1 MPEDR
6 FGDLGKGAPRR
17 PPGEDGDPP
26 AREADASRPTAAERL
41 AELDSRPEE
50 ADGST
55 SAPPQPSRPGGRYT
69 WVVGVAAA
77 IVIIVVSINSLPNTG
92 RGFRGPAPGAPLPQF
107 AAPSATGTLEG
118 DANIRQRGQGTEQ
131 EGAVP
136 ACRVQGPDVVT
147 VCDAPYRHLVL
158 TFVTPGCE
166 DQLDRV
172 ERVRAAFPTVA
183 FVGVVSGRPPAEVAE
198 LAAEG
203 DWGFPIAADP
213 DSAVFNLYRAGD
225 CPTTTFAYRGGEV
238 KETRLGELGEAE
250 LTAALRE
257 LARGPRGG

>member
-6 FGDLGKGAPRR
+6 FGDLGKRTPRESAEER
-17 PPGEDGDPP
+17 DSSSQG
-26 AREADASRPTAAERL
+26 TAAERL
-41 AELDSRPEE
+41 AELDSEPDAEERSPRPPE
-50 ADGST
+50 AG
-55 SAPPQPSRPGGRYT
+55 RPGGRYT

-77 IVIIVVSINSLPNTG
+77 IVIILVSINSLPNTG
-92 RGFRGPAPGAPLPQF
+92 RGFRGPAPGAPLPEF
-107 AAPSATGTLEG
+107 AAPSAAGGLDG
-118 DANIRQRGQGTEQ
+118 DANVRQRGEGTNQ

-172 ERVRAAFPTVA
+172 ERVRAEFPTIA
-183 FVGVVSGRPPAEVAE
+183 FVGVVSGRSRADVTD
-198 LAAEG
+198 LASNR

-213 DSAVFNLYRAGD
+213 DNAVFNLYRAGD
-225 CPTTTFAYRGGEV
+225 CPTTTFAYRGGDV
-238 KETRLGELGEAE
+238 KETRLGEIDETGLATE
-250 LTAALRE
+250 LRE
-257 LARGPRGG
+257 LADGRASG